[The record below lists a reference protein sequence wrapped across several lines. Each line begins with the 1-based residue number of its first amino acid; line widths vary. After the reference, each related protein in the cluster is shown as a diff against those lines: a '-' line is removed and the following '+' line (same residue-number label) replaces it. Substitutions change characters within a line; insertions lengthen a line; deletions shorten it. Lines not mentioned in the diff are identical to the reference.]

1 MEKENLKERLLLKC
15 QEAFIM
21 GLELYNK
28 PTIKYRIEGFI
39 LYM

>member
-21 GLELYNK
+21 GIDNIKKANK
-28 PTIKYRIEGFI
+28 KKITPGS
-39 LYM
+39 